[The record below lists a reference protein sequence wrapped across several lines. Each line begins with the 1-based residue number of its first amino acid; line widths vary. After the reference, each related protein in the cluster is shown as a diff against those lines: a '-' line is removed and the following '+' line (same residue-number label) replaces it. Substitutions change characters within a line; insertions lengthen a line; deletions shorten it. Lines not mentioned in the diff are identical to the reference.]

1 MPNPATWSYWTED
14 PGAPV
19 EFAFWEGDRAPLVD
33 CHFHEHAQV
42 TVVLSGS
49 RMFDIGGERFRVEAG
64 QFLYIPGLLPHQT
77 CDHTHPGTRCLNI
90 YGSLPEAPGR
100 VVLSDLVTL
109 TKSLA
114 VMAPEEINCAVRHA
128 LMHYATA
135 GSVIDAANAPPD
147 LDEAARV
154 EDLAA
159 RSGMTREAF
168 TRRFARE
175 FGIAPH
181 AFRLVQRLNKARQDL
196 QAGAAPA
203 SVAADHG
210 FADQSHLGRHFRRVF
225 GISPGIYR
233 KRIARSQTFQT
244 DRSPQE

>member
-1 MPNPATWSYWTED
+1 
-14 PGAPV
+14 
-19 EFAFWEGDRAPLVD
+19 
-33 CHFHEHAQV
+33 
-42 TVVLSGS
+42 
-49 RMFDIGGERFRVEAG
+49 MFDIGGERFRVEAG
-64 QFLYIPGLLPHQT
+64 QFLYIPGMVPHQT
-77 CDHTHPGTRCLNI
+77 CDHTHVGTRCLNI

-114 VMAPEEINCAVRHA
+114 MMAPEEIHCAVRYSLLH
-128 LMHYATA
+128 HATA
-135 GSVIDAANAPPD
+135 ASINKAATASAD
-147 LDEAARV
+147 LNDPGRI

-168 TRRFARE
+168 TRRFAKE

-233 KRIARSQTFQT
+233 KRTAGSQTFQT